1 MKFNIDAFPVLA
13 LLKSLFT
20 DTNRERVAHQMDE
33 IRRFFLYQSGHW
45 YVLFS
50 LGLMGFPLIA
60 MSAGKDI
67 AYGLF
72 DNQEGK
78 FGSSFVFILE
88 FCWVL
93 MLFALICWRLP
104 LHYVHE
110 KYISDQIDDL
120 NTPITEGVNFRE
132 PMRQKTYRFNGFMAF
147 ALMIL
152 WILSFAK
159 VHIGLWDMLG
169 MGLYVFSL
177 WILSNVFAK
186 HLNEQRIKWQSIALT
201 DNTPFFKRLRY
212 QKPLLAAFLPCVVT
226 GLVLLAVAVWLSYT
240 RSDNANYFVL
250 AGSLG
255 FTAVLFYV
263 FADYADRIAYEK
275 REVLHLTVSL
285 RDNSGF
291 LERLIK
297 NTLKALV
304 KPFSWFI
311 YLFITHDTREDLAT
325 HSWKKP
331 FLYIHVFCFIHVF
344 LATVFFCLVP
354 NMAAIHPVFCILYGV
369 SFIVFVLDWINYI
382 FYRKYY
388 VFARWTLLGFALLL
402 IAMLSCSVFAIMET
416 QDTFRINTAVN
427 LMLLFITIKWLR
439 YSNVDSKK
447 LLDNNGIPLDRT
459 MLQQAVMEQPTSHN
473 KGFLSEDVNTITTTF
488 KGLSNPIARWLGMPT
503 RLLEER
509 ELSVFGI
516 AVVFLVVINLA
527 MPNAATHN
535 IGFLNNRNEP
545 PQMPKLLS
553 PKDYITGWLDSRQRE
568 LGKDSF
574 DVYIVAGQ
582 GGGSR
587 GAYWFSKIMTEMDAI
602 TEGAFRRQCLAMST
616 VSGSSVGAQGIVA
629 LWDSV
634 PFSPDND
641 KNILS
646 KFSHNAFQHNFLS
659 GNLADVF
666 FKDNIAAFWPSTGDF
681 NPLTL
686 GRGDRNHRLQREE
699 AVRIDHALK
708 GGNQNVDGY
717 SYWSLLKAFR
727 LKPIENCLANAP
739 FWSFY
744 YDYATNKPRYE
755 VPLLFANTCQVQQ
768 GKRSFV
774 SPVQNDTTVF
784 INTFDLTKCLM
795 HHKKSI
801 SLTGAANLSEL
812 FPYLSMSSR
821 FAVKDA
827 LEINFVDGGYYE
839 NYGLT
844 TAYELIRFCADSL
857 KTTAKYKG
865 IRLHLIAIINSQDA
879 VSDNTIQGIR
889 QITAP
894 VQGIMGATFGGHAD
908 HKRLEIEA
916 KSGHDDF
923 TFHKIQ
929 LPYGDDDKDIV
940 ALSRMLSIK
949 SMIFMDKKA
958 VEMRRKSPMKEM
970 AASVR

>member
-33 IRRFFLYQSGHW
+33 IRRFFLYQAEHW
-45 YVLFS
+45 YVLLS
-50 LGLMGFPLIA
+50 LGMMSVPLIM
-60 MSAGKDI
+60 MSAGTDI

-72 DNQEGK
+72 DNQQYR

-110 KYISDQIDDL
+110 KYISDAADDIT
-120 NTPITEGVNFRE
+120 TPITEGVNFRE
-132 PMRQKTYRFNGFMAF
+132 PMRQKTYRLNGFMPF

-159 VHIGLWDMLG
+159 VKISLWDMLG
-169 MGLYVFSL
+169 MGLYVGSL
-177 WILSNVFAK
+177 WVLSNAFAK
-186 HLNEQRIKWQSIALT
+186 HLNKQRLKWQSITLT
-201 DNTPFFKRLRY
+201 DDTPFFKRLRY
-212 QKPLLAAFLPCVVT
+212 HKPLLAAFLPCIAT
-226 GLVLLAVAVWLSYT
+226 GLVLLAVAVGLSYQ
-240 RSDNANYFVL
+240 SDGNANYFVL

-263 FADYADRIAYEK
+263 FADYVDRIAREK
-275 REVLHLTVSL
+275 REILHLTVSL

-291 LERLIK
+291 LERLLK

-311 YLFITHDTREDLAT
+311 YLFITHETRDDLAT
-325 HSWKKP
+325 NSWKKP
-331 FLYIHVFCFIHVF
+331 FLYIHVFCFVHVF
-344 LATVFFCLVP
+344 GATLFFCLVP
-354 NMAAIHPVFCILYGV
+354 NMAAVHPVFCILCGV
-369 SFIVFVLDWINYI
+369 SFIVFVLDWVNYI

-402 IAMLSCSVFAIMET
+402 LAMLTCSVWAIMEK

-427 LMLLFITIKWLR
+427 LMLLFISIKWLR
-439 YSNVDSKK
+439 YSNVDPKK
-447 LLDNNGIPLDRT
+447 MSNNRSIPLDRT
-459 MLQQAVMEQPTSHN
+459 MLQQAVMSQSMSNN
-473 KGFLSEDVNTITTTF
+473 KGFLSDDANTINNTF
-488 KGLSNPIARWLGMPT
+488 KGLSNPIARWLGTPT

-509 ELSVFGI
+509 ELAVFGI
-516 AVVFLVVINLA
+516 AVVFLIGINLA

-535 IGFLNNRNEP
+535 IGFLNSRNEI
-545 PQMPKLLS
+545 PQMPKLAS
-553 PKDYITGWLDSRQRE
+553 PKDYITGWLDSRQQE

-629 LWDSV
+629 LWDSI
-634 PFSPDND
+634 PFTPKNND
-641 KNILS
+641 DILS

-686 GRGDRNHRLQREE
+686 GRGDRNHRLQHEE
-699 AVRIDHALK
+699 AVRIDNALAGK
-708 GGNQNVDGY
+708 DQNTDGY
-717 SYWSLLKAFR
+717 SYWSLLKAFK
-727 LKPIENCLANAP
+727 LKSIDDCLPNAP

-744 YDYATNKPRYE
+744 YDYATNKPRYD
-755 VPLLFANTCQVQQ
+755 VPLLFANTCQVQG

-774 SPVQNDTTVF
+774 SPVQHDAKLFVNA
-784 INTFDLTKCLM
+784 FDLTKCLIN
-795 HHKKSI
+795 HKKSI

-857 KTTAKYKG
+857 KTTPKYKG
-865 IRLHLIAIINSQDA
+865 IRLHLIAIVNSQDA
-879 VSDNTIQGIR
+879 VSDNTIQGIK

-894 VQGIMGATFGGHAD
+894 VQAIMGATFGGHAD
-908 HKRLEIEA
+908 HKLLEMRA
-916 KSGHDDF
+916 KSGRDGF
-923 TFHKIQ
+923 NFHEIQ
-929 LPYGDDDKDIV
+929 LPYGEDQKDLV

-949 SMIFMDKKA
+949 SMRFMDKKA
-958 VEMRRKSPMKEM
+958 LEMRQKMKF
-970 AASVR
+970 